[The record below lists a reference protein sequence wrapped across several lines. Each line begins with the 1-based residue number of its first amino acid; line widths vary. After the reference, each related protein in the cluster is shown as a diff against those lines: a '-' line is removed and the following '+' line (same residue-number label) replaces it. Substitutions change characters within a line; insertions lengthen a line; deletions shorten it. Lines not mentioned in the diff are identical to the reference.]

1 MQRVSS
7 FLPSWEARRRSNAST
22 TSNGRSSIVTASS
35 VKSPLEK
42 VFRWSSKPPAPLT
55 TAALASTTS
64 RIGREAFWPATLD
77 AECDRSARILKSFC
91 SVPDGFLAPLD
102 DLSNT
107 IDANA
112 EPKTPARVFKKIPSR
127 IIQNAAGIA
136 IFTCMRS
143 GLWMTGSG
151 GSGILIARKAD
162 GTWSPPSGI
171 ILHTPSLSFIMGIDI
186 YDCVLVI
193 NNIAA
198 LESLI
203 TKPTVTLGEDIGL
216 TAGPLVALEST
227 ETENRWKDLDNTVLT
242 YMKARGQTQNVN
254 LNGCIL
260 TERAN
265 ENEKFYGT
273 NVTAMDIAA
282 GNVSRHVDET
292 RPLFE
297 VIKEAEG
304 RIDADQAIL
313 KKLSAL
319 PAPGDAMIET
329 PRSSRSSPA
338 SPKTPFGIPLAD
350 DPDPYGVLALEM
362 AGLEIREAGTR
373 LRPTSNQFEF
383 HPAPSS
389 PAFSRFRQSGET
401 FTTKSN
407 RGSLMSTKTSRT
419 KMSEA
424 WTQSNPT
431 GTPYTSPSQSQSQ
444 SEDGASVNS
453 LPVLKEPEEP
463 EEVDYTKIDFTPL
476 RQISGSHSIEG
487 TVVTDSDDHLR
498 TDASTMDD
506 TATKASSVYTKD
518 DASVTTK
525 QDDDKVDVQNVE
537 QDGDADDE
545 DDDVDD
551 DDEEP
556 VIFEVAAVQPAART
570 AVLAAPI
577 HAKGALVTIPKRIP
591 PPLPA
596 RSPMRTSHASKSD
609 IGDVSHLHS
618 PLQSSFTPSPRQ
630 SIDSSSVRSTS
641 DKIPSITE
649 TAPAMS
655 DVEKLEN
662 TDSGVTEKF
671 QANDVSD
678 SKTHAAQELE
688 QATPMAP
695 GAFPDEEEFM
705 TPLDIPLREEAAS
718 IDSGRMA
725 PKAVDAV

>member
-7 FLPSWEARRRSNAST
+7 FLPSWEVRRRTSNASS
-22 TSNGRSSIVTASS
+22 TSNGRSSVVTASS
-35 VKSPLEK
+35 IKSPLDK
-42 VFRWSSKPPAPLT
+42 VFRWSSKAPAPLT
-55 TAALASTTS
+55 TAALASATTS

-77 AECDRSARILKSFC
+77 AECERAARILKSFC
-91 SVPDGFLAPLD
+91 SDGFLAPLD
-102 DLSNT
+102 DQTSS
-107 IDANA
+107 DANA
-112 EPKTPARVFKKIPSR
+112 EPKTPARIFKKIPSR
-127 IIQNAAGIA
+127 ILQNAAGIA

-171 ILHTPSLSFIMGIDI
+171 LLHTPSLSFIMGIDI

-198 LESLI
+198 LEALI
-203 TKPTVTLGEDIGL
+203 TKPTLTLGEDIGL
-216 TAGPLVALEST
+216 TTGPLVPLEST
-227 ETENRWKDLDNTVLT
+227 EVDNRWKDLDNTVLT
-242 YMKARGQTQNVN
+242 YMKARGQTQTVN
-254 LNGCIL
+254 MNGCIL

-265 ENEKFYGT
+265 ENERFYGG
-273 NVTAMDIAA
+273 NVTAMDVVA
-282 GNVSRHVDET
+282 GNVSRYVEET

-329 PRSSRSSPA
+329 PRSSPA
-338 SPKTPFGIPLAD
+338 SPKTPFGIPSTE
-350 DPDPYGVLALEM
+350 DPDPFGVLALEM

-383 HPAPSS
+383 HPVPSS
-389 PAFSRFRQSGET
+389 PGFSKFRQSGET

-424 WTQSNPT
+424 WTHSNPT

-453 LPVLKEPEEP
+453 LPVLKEPLEEEP

-487 TVVTDSDDHLR
+487 TVMTDSDDHLR
-498 TDASTMDD
+498 TDVSTADD
-506 TATKASSVYTKD
+506 AATKASSIYTKD
-518 DASVTTK
+518 DASIITRN
-525 QDDDKVDVQNVE
+525 DDENENAQSDE
-537 QDGDADDE
+537 PAADADDE
-545 DDDVDD
+545 EDEED

-556 VIFEVAAVQPAART
+556 IIFEVAAVQPAART
-570 AVLAAPI
+570 VVMAAPI

-596 RSPMRTSHASKSD
+596 RSPMRTSRASKSD

-618 PLQSSFTPSPRQ
+618 PLQSSFTLSPRQ
-630 SIDSSSVRSTS
+630 SIDACSIRSGL
-641 DKIPSITE
+641 DNIPSIHE
-649 TAPAMS
+649 TAP
-655 DVEKLEN
+655 
-662 TDSGVTEKF
+662 
-671 QANDVSD
+671 DVSD
-678 SKTHAAQELE
+678 DDERKKIDSIVTEGPRVDDLSTPETPRIQEPE

-695 GAFPDEEEFM
+695 GAFPDDGDFLN
-705 TPLDIPLREEAAS
+705 PLGSSLRETTNFESRHTTPQTVNVA
-718 IDSGRMA
+718 
-725 PKAVDAV
+725 

>member
-1 MQRVSS
+1 
-7 FLPSWEARRRSNAST
+7 
-22 TSNGRSSIVTASS
+22 
-35 VKSPLEK
+35 
-42 VFRWSSKPPAPLT
+42 
-55 TAALASTTS
+55 
-64 RIGREAFWPATLD
+64 
-77 AECDRSARILKSFC
+77 
-91 SVPDGFLAPLD
+91 
-102 DLSNT
+102 
-107 IDANA
+107 
-112 EPKTPARVFKKIPSR
+112 
-127 IIQNAAGIA
+127 
-136 IFTCMRS
+136 
-143 GLWMTGSG
+143 
-151 GSGILIARKAD
+151 
-162 GTWSPPSGI
+162 
-171 ILHTPSLSFIMGIDI
+171 MGIDI

-487 TVVTDSDDHLR
+487 TV
-498 TDASTMDD
+498 
-506 TATKASSVYTKD
+506 
-518 DASVTTK
+518 
-525 QDDDKVDVQNVE
+525 
-537 QDGDADDE
+537 
-545 DDDVDD
+545 
-551 DDEEP
+551 
-556 VIFEVAAVQPAART
+556 
-570 AVLAAPI
+570 
-577 HAKGALVTIPKRIP
+577 RIP

>member
-7 FLPSWEARRRSNAST
+7 FLPSWEARRRTSNAST
-22 TSNGRSSIVTASS
+22 TSNGRSSVVTASS
-35 VKSPLEK
+35 IKSPLDK

-55 TAALASTTS
+55 TNALVSATTS

-77 AECDRSARILKSFC
+77 AECERAARILKSFC
-91 SVPDGFLAPLD
+91 SDGFLAPLD
-102 DLSNT
+102 DQPSS
-107 IDANA
+107 DPNA
-112 EPKTPARVFKKIPSR
+112 EPKTPARIFKKIPSR
-127 IIQNAAGIA
+127 ILQNAAGIA

-171 ILHTPSLSFIMGIDI
+171 LLHTPSLSFIMGIDI

-203 TKPTVTLGEDIGL
+203 TKPTLTLGEDIGL
-216 TAGPLVALEST
+216 TAGPLVPLEST
-227 ETENRWKDLDNTVLT
+227 EVDSRWKDLDNTVLT

-265 ENEKFYGT
+265 ENERFYGG
-273 NVTAMDIAA
+273 NVTAMDVVA
-282 GNVSRHVDET
+282 GNVSRHVEET

-329 PRSSRSSPA
+329 PRSSPA
-338 SPKTPFGIPLAD
+338 SPKTPFGIPNTE
-350 DPDPYGVLALEM
+350 DPDPFGVLALEM

-383 HPAPSS
+383 HPVPSS
-389 PAFSRFRQSGET
+389 PAFSKFRQSGET

-424 WTQSNPT
+424 WTQSNQT
-431 GTPYTSPSQSQSQ
+431 GTPFTSPSQSQSQ
-444 SEDGASVNS
+444 SEDGASINS
-453 LPVLKEPEEP
+453 LPVLKEPEEEEEP
-463 EEVDYTKIDFTPL
+463 EEVDYTKIDLTPL

-487 TVVTDSDDHLR
+487 TVMTDSDDHLR
-498 TDASTMDD
+498 TDVSTMDD
-506 TATKASSVYTKD
+506 AATKASSIYTKD
-518 DASVTTK
+518 DASIISRN
-525 QDDDKVDVQNVE
+525 DDDKEDIQTDEPNV
-537 QDGDADDE
+537 DADDE
-545 DDDVDD
+545 EEDEEEDDDF
-551 DDEEP
+551 EEP
-556 VIFEVAAVQPAART
+556 VIFEVAAVQPAA
-570 AVLAAPI
+570 VVMAAPI

-596 RSPMRTSHASKSD
+596 RSPMRTSRASKSD

-618 PLQSSFTPSPRQ
+618 PMQASFTLSPRQ
-630 SIDSSSVRSTS
+630 SIDSASIRSGM
-641 DKIPSITE
+641 DNIPSIQE
-649 TAPAMS
+649 TAP
-655 DVEKLEN
+655 DVFEDEKKT
-662 TDSGVTEKF
+662 TDSALTEKS
-671 QANDVSD
+671 QTEDVS
-678 SKTHAAQELE
+678 SLQTPTIQEPE

-695 GAFPDEEEFM
+695 GAFPDEEDFM
-705 TPLDIPLREEAAS
+705 NPLGTSLRETTSFES
-718 IDSGRMA
+718 RHIT
-725 PKAVDAV
+725 PQAVNVA